1 MTITEIQDQ
10 IIAEMSELEDWFDRY
25 EVLIAL
31 GKEFGTCDES
41 LCTDEYRI
49 SGCQSAVWLRSEV
62 RDGRLRLHADSDS
75 QITRG
80 MLALLLRVFDGQ
92 PPDAAADAELYFL
105 DDIGLSSN
113 LSPSR
118 ANGLG
123 TIVRA
128 IRGAARGHAAEED
141 RQS

>member
-10 IIAEMSELEDWFDRY
+10 IIKEMSVHDDWLDRY
-25 EVLIAL
+25 EALIAL
-31 GKEFGTCDES
+31 GNEFGKLDEAHR
-41 LCTDEYRI
+41 TDEHRI
-49 SGCQSAVWLRSEV
+49 SGCQSAVWMITDV
-62 RDGRLRLHADSDS
+62 RDGRLHLRADSDS

-92 PPDAAADAELYFL
+92 SPAVVAEAELYFL
-105 DDIGLSSN
+105 DEIGLNNN

-118 ANGLG
+118 ANGLS

-128 IRGAARGHAAEED
+128 IREAARGHAA
-141 RQS
+141 